1 MVIFLAGVH
10 GAGKT
15 FLGKP
20 ASSVLGLQYATASSL
35 IKAGLNNEENWL
47 ADKRTSDID
56 KNQEILISSVSK
68 LISDSNNPLILDGHF
83 VLKNEQGNLV
93 ALPSSVFQRLGVN
106 SVILMEAP
114 ASVIAERLT
123 ARKAPQSL
131 DDIEELA
138 SAERKNAENMCKYL
152 NIPLFNLHLPSQEQ
166 LISTIQKITR

>member
-10 GAGKT
+10 GVGKT

-35 IKAGLNNEENWL
+35 IKAGLNDEENWL
-47 ADKRTSDID
+47 EDKRTSDID

-68 LISDSNNPLILDGHF
+68 LSDSNNPLILDGHF

-93 ALPSSVFQRLGVN
+93 ALPSSVFQRLGVS

-138 SAERKNAENMCKYL
+138 SAERKNAESMCREL
-152 NIPLFNLHLPSQEQ
+152 NIPLFNLLSPNQEQ
-166 LISTIQKITR
+166 LLSTIQKIIR